1 MKNFAKVIL
10 SGLLIAA
17 SFGATAQDDD
27 DDSHDIVIGVPSV
40 ALVDIEGAS
49 GTTINLGADAPTEA
63 GLPVDFSTGS
73 SNSDL
78 WINYSSIKDSANA
91 TRKISAK
98 ISTGTLPSG
107 MTLSVTAGA
116 DAGNGDGTMGTSAGA
131 VSLTTSDQ
139 DVITGIG
146 SAYTDDGASNGHN
159 LTYDLTLTGGAGNY
173 AQLDAS
179 NNTTIEIT
187 YTISDL

>member
-1 MKNFAKVIL
+1 MSALF
-10 SGLLIAA
+10 IAA
-17 SFGATAQDDD
+17 SFGLQAQDDD
-27 DDSHDIVIGVPSV
+27 DDAHDIVIGVPAV

-63 GLPVDFSTGS
+63 GLPVDFAAGA

-91 TRKISAK
+91 TRSIAAK
-98 ISTGTLPSG
+98 ISSGTLPAG
-107 MTLSVTAGA
+107 MTLTVTAGA
-116 DAGNGDGTMGTSAGA
+116 DAGNGDGTVGSSAGA

-159 LTYDLTLTGGAGNY
+159 LTYGLAITTGAGNY
-173 AQLDAS
+173 ALLDAS

-187 YTISDL
+187 YTISDI